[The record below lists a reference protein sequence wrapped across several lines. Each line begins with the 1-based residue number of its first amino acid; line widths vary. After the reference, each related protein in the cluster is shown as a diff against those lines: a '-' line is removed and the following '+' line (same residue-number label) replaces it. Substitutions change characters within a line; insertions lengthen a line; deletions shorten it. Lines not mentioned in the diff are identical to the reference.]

1 MCSCAAQPQCTMKEP
16 PAALLLRHD
25 VDRLGRVS
33 SASNKNGSLAPLLTL
48 HALVDATICGAQTD
62 AVTQVEGVA
71 RRNRR
76 LDGHLLAPHG
86 KVAVKVAMSHAAGPA
101 LRRCIRV
108 RGSPAATGATGRM

>member
-1 MCSCAAQPQCTMKEP
+1 MKEP

-86 KVAVKVAMSHAAGPA
+86 KVADKVAVPYAAGPR
-101 LRRCIRV
+101 LRHCIRV
-108 RGSPAATGATGRM
+108 PRFIGPYPVAFTLIHSVNQSVR